1 MRFHIVP
8 PGDPAGL
15 KTDLLIVTVRE
26 GAKKFSGRA
35 AGLDQALG
43 GLLTELLVEEKFE
56 AKEGHSAVA
65 RTGGKIAAAKVMLLG
80 TGQKPPDAAAIRRLA
95 AFAAHKAC
103 GQKAKRAVLLLPEKL
118 DGDLREIGAAAAE
131 GALLGDYHF
140 LKYKG
145 EELKKREA
153 DALEELA
160 LLAADKRQREQ
171 LAKGAAAGQ
180 IAARG
185 TILARDL
192 VNEPASVTT
201 PTRLMEAAKAIA
213 AAAPKRISLKVY
225 DAEGLKE
232 LGAGGLLAVARGSDE
247 PPYLVHLTYKPAKKS
262 RKRIAIVGKG
272 LTFDSGGLSLK
283 PSESMED
290 MKIDMAGAAAVLG
303 LFSVLAETQPAV
315 EVHGIAGL
323 CENMPS
329 GKAVRPGDIVRT
341 MSGKTVEILNTDAE
355 GRVTLADTLHFAV
368 QLRPDLVVD
377 LATLTGACM
386 VALGQEVAG
395 VMGNSKPL
403 IDRILKAAAGSGEL
417 LWPLPLA
424 GEYRESLKS
433 RVADLKNISGG
444 RYGGAITAGLFLE
457 EFVGKTPWAHLDIA
471 GPAWAEKDTVPHQ
484 PLGATGFGVRT
495 MLRLIQSY

>member
-1 MRFHIVP
+1 MRFNIALA
-8 PGDPAGL
+8 GEPAEF
-15 KTDLLIVTVRE
+15 KTDLLIIAVGEDT
-26 GAKKFSGRA
+26 KKFAGA
-35 AGLDQALG
+35 AAVLDKASG
-43 GLLTELLVEEKFE
+43 GLLTELLVQERFE
-56 AKEGHSAVA
+56 AKEGRTAVS
-65 RTGGKIAAAKVMLLG
+65 RTGGKLAAAKVMLLG
-80 TGQKPPDAAAIRRLA
+80 AGKKPLTVAAMRRLA
-95 AFAAHKAC
+95 ALAAQKAC
-103 GQKAKRAVLLLPEKL
+103 GQKAKKAALLLPEKPA
-118 DGDLREIGAAAAE
+118 GDLREFGSAAAE

-145 EELKKREA
+145 EDLKKREA
-153 DALEELA
+153 DALEELV
-160 LLAADKRQREQ
+160 LLAADKRQLDLLE
-171 LAKGAAAGQ
+171 KGAAAGRL
-180 IAARG
+180 AARG

-201 PTRLMEAAKAIA
+201 PAHLMEAAKAIA
-213 AAAPKRISLKVY
+213 AASKRISLKVY

-232 LGAGGLLAVARGSDE
+232 LGAGGILAVARGSDE
-247 PPYLVHLTYKPAKKS
+247 PPYLIHLTYKPAKKA
-262 RKRIAIVGKG
+262 RKRVAVVGKG

-303 LFSVLAETQPAV
+303 LFSVLAEAQPAV

-329 GKAVRPGDIVRT
+329 GKAVRPGDVVRT

-355 GRVTLADTLHFAV
+355 GRVTLADTLHYAV

-395 VMGNSKPL
+395 LMGNSKPL
-403 IDRILKAAAGSGEL
+403 IDRLLKAAAGSGEM
-417 LWPLPLA
+417 LWQLPLA
-424 GEYRESLKS
+424 AEYRESIKS
-433 RVADLKNISGG
+433 RVADLKNISGS

-471 GPAWAEKDTVPHQ
+471 GPAWAEKEAVPHQ
-484 PLGATGFGVRT
+484 PPGATGFGVRT

>member
-1 MRFHIVP
+1 MRFKIQTVA
-8 PGDPAGL
+8 DLARL
-15 KTDLLIVTVRE
+15 KTDILIVAVGEKT
-26 GAKKFSGRA
+26 KKLSGRA
-35 AGLDQALG
+35 AGLDKASG

-56 AKEGHSAVA
+56 GKEGKAAAA
-65 RTGGKIAAAKVMLLG
+65 RTGGKLAANKVMLLG
-80 TGQKPPDAAAIRRLA
+80 AGKKPLTAAGARRIAALA
-95 AFAAHKAC
+95 SQKAC
-103 GQKAKRAVLLLPEKL
+103 AQGAKTAALLLPDAL
-118 DGDLREIGAAAAE
+118 AGDLREIGAGAAE
-131 GALLGDYHF
+131 GTLLGDYHF

-145 EELKKREA
+145 EDLKKREA
-153 DALEELA
+153 EALEELT
-160 LLAADKRQREQ
+160 LLAANKRQQDLLE
-171 LAKGAAAGQ
+171 KGAAAGRL
-180 IAARG
+180 AARG
-185 TILARDL
+185 TMLARDL

-201 PTRLMEAAKAIA
+201 PSHLMEAAKAIA
-213 AAAPKRISLKVY
+213 AAAPKRIAIKVY
-225 DAEGLKE
+225 DADGLRE

-247 PPYLVHLTYKPAKKS
+247 PPYLIHLTYKPAKKAK
-262 RKRIAIVGKG
+262 KRIAVVGKG

-303 LFSVLAETQPAV
+303 LFSVLAEVQPAV
-315 EVHGIAGL
+315 EIHGIAGL

-329 GKAVRPGDIVRT
+329 GKAVRPGDVVKT
-341 MSGKTVEILNTDAE
+341 MSGKTIEILNTDAE
-355 GRVTLADTLHFAV
+355 GRVTLADTLYYAV
-368 QLRPDLVVD
+368 QLRPDLIVD

-386 VALGQEVAG
+386 VALGQEIAG
-395 VMGNSKPL
+395 VMGNSQPL
-403 IDRILKAAAGSGEL
+403 VDRLLRAAAGSGEL
-417 LWPLPLA
+417 LWQLPLA
-424 GEYRESLKS
+424 DEYRESLKS